1 MNRYSSN
8 SKANLDTCHPRIQD
22 LLREV
27 LKTYDHSVLSGYRGE
42 LEQNDLCDS
51 TPPKST
57 LRYPHSKHNTLPS
70 MAVDVQPYPMRHVY
84 DLIRFIGYVERT
96 ALNLGVKIRLGL
108 DWDMD
113 RDTSNNW
120 VDAYHIE
127 YVGEL

>member
-1 MNRYSSN
+1 MYRYSQKSE
-8 SKANLDTCHPRIQD
+8 KNLSTIYPRLQE
-22 LLREV
+22 LFREV
-27 LKTYDHSVLSGYRGE
+27 LKTYDHSVLSGYRDE
-42 LEQNDLCDS
+42 EEQNGLCDAN
-51 TPPKST
+51 PPKSQ

-84 DLIRFIGYVERT
+84 DLIRFIGYVEAT
-96 ALNLGVKIRLGL
+96 AYRMGMKIRLGL

-120 VDAYHIE
+120 VDAYHVE